1 MELAAK
7 DDKVAQCP
15 ACRQDYDE
23 SSIVFDAPPPEVL
36 AAEEQRKK
44 KKGGAG
50 GSAGDNETGSSSGFT
65 IPAPNA
71 AAIAAGKAAGADGG
85 SRKHLFNVRVIQ
97 RNLVYVVGLNVQYCR
112 EDVLRR
118 GDLFGRFGRIVKL
131 QVSLPKPGDFQRQG
145 SAYVTY
151 HRREDAARCIKGV
164 DGTTLDG
171 KVLRACFGTTKYCN
185 AFLRYQQCSNP
196 DCLYL
201 HDMGS
206 EDDSFTKEEM
216 LARYGSKHA
225 QSFHDATK
233 IGANNGV
240 KTKILPAPANGST
253 QGRLGVTANGL
264 PAPRI
269 PIPFGGIAPSGAGAS
284 SSSAAAAAANDG
296 GSSWAGKIA
305 PGQQQPLTGTR
316 SGFEP
321 PAPRGLGSSSAA
333 PLGFGSSFPS
343 LSSGGD
349 LTSNGGSA
357 GSLSFG
363 TGAGGSD
370 SGGFDALHGSMGN
383 LLLGARDDDGGGW
396 AEAKDGHEVDDEP
409 PLARLFGSKPLN
421 NDGGVLQ
428 RSSSG
433 LSFGSGDGGANGNTA
448 AAAAPKKEAESP
460 KRRSRSGT
468 GLFGAGK
475 APPPAPRLG
484 TPVAAASAPRS
495 TSANW
500 PPNGPQSSGAN
511 APPVG
516 SQSTNAPPAHNA
528 DTSTRPA
535 AAMFPDSL
543 FNTSGGDF
551 DPWSA
556 MGGAG
561 FTSLAGAGA
570 ETKSVAT
577 GVERQK
583 SLGSIGGSRSR
594 FGFVLD
600 DGEGGVDEDTNTQTH
615 AQTAQASST
624 QVAGGALL
632 SSGGGVLPKPR
643 TTAPPPGFVGAGQDD
658 GRRK

>member
-50 GSAGDNETGSSSGFT
+50 GSGGDNETGASSGIT

-85 SRKHLFNVRVIQ
+85 FRKHLFNVRVIQ

-118 GDLFGRFGRIVKL
+118 GDLFGRFGRIIKL

-233 IGANNGV
+233 IGANGV

-253 QGRLGVTANGL
+253 QGRLG
-264 PAPRI
+264 
-269 PIPFGGIAPSGAGAS
+269 
-284 SSSAAAAAANDG
+284 
-296 GSSWAGKIA
+296 
-305 PGQQQPLTGTR
+305 
-316 SGFEP
+316 
-321 PAPRGLGSSSAA
+321 
-333 PLGFGSSFPS
+333 
-343 LSSGGD
+343 
-349 LTSNGGSA
+349 
-357 GSLSFG
+357 
-363 TGAGGSD
+363 
-370 SGGFDALHGSMGN
+370 
-383 LLLGARDDDGGGW
+383 
-396 AEAKDGHEVDDEP
+396 
-409 PLARLFGSKPLN
+409 
-421 NDGGVLQ
+421 
-428 RSSSG
+428 
-433 LSFGSGDGGANGNTA
+433 
-448 AAAAPKKEAESP
+448 
-460 KRRSRSGT
+460 
-468 GLFGAGK
+468 
-475 APPPAPRLG
+475 
-484 TPVAAASAPRS
+484 
-495 TSANW
+495 
-500 PPNGPQSSGAN
+500 
-511 APPVG
+511 
-516 SQSTNAPPAHNA
+516 
-528 DTSTRPA
+528 
-535 AAMFPDSL
+535 
-543 FNTSGGDF
+543 
-551 DPWSA
+551 
-556 MGGAG
+556 
-561 FTSLAGAGA
+561 
-570 ETKSVAT
+570 
-577 GVERQK
+577 
-583 SLGSIGGSRSR
+583 
-594 FGFVLD
+594 
-600 DGEGGVDEDTNTQTH
+600 
-615 AQTAQASST
+615 
-624 QVAGGALL
+624 
-632 SSGGGVLPKPR
+632 
-643 TTAPPPGFVGAGQDD
+643 
-658 GRRK
+658 